1 MLRLSAVTQ
10 VARDPDAVFQELHD
24 PQTLLSCVPGGSLT
38 RLIDSRTFE
47 GRIGIGAGPFKFGYA
62 GRGSIVASDPQ
73 SRTASMVLNADHR
86 DGVPALRIRM
96 AMAIHSRAR
105 GSEIHMFFRVTVP
118 DHADLLTRAWV
129 DPIACDL
136 LDRTVRRL
144 KRRLED
150 AAASPLPPAA

>member
-1 MLRLSAVTQ
+1 VLRLSAVTQ
-10 VARDPDAVFQELHD
+10 VARDPDSVFHQLHD

-47 GRIGIGAGPFKFGYA
+47 ARIAIGAGPFKVGYA
-62 GRGSIVASDPQ
+62 GRGSIVTSDPR
-73 SRTASMVLNADHR
+73 SRTASMVLNAEHS

-96 AMAIHSRAR
+96 AMAIHSRAK
-105 GSEIHMFFRVTVP
+105 GSEIRMTFRVAVP

-144 KRRLED
+144 KQRLED
-150 AAASPLPPAA
+150 APMSPLPPAA